1 MSTATQALCTC
12 TGNFN
17 NLGVPGCLP
26 LLGAPKRFWIG
37 ETFNADGTRKT
48 FDPSTLLD
56 LAYFDTIL
64 KAEDPQN
71 RVFPAD
77 TIKTFASEKEDP
89 TTEDAENGSK
99 RVIRDGVVTHT
110 ATYWVNDPFTYKA
123 LWDSWKCKEIS
134 VWTED
139 TLGNILGEATADG
152 KLAGRRVEVN
162 SMVSVVTD
170 PNNTV
175 GAALVVTWSYELAS
189 GDGKVSY
196 ISANQLASD
205 FAASDAKALLDVE
218 GEFVGV
224 PELDGGSYKLFLLY
238 GPLGEK
244 IPVTGWGVTNIEG
257 FNENTPASVTLL
269 TFTDALVDGT
279 YTYTHSAQTAT
290 NVLHMQGVTTT
301 IQKIKY
307 DTKLLNAV
315 TGIMT
320 AP

>member
-1 MSTATQALCTC
+1 MSTATVALCQC

-26 LLGAPKRFWIG
+26 LLGAPRRFWIG
-37 ETFNADGTRKT
+37 EINNADGTRKS

-64 KAEDPQN
+64 KAEDPQD

-77 TIKTFASEKEDP
+77 NVKTFLAEKADP
-89 TTEDAENGSK
+89 VKEEAESGAM
-99 RVIRDGVVTHT
+99 RVVKEGVITHT
-110 ATYWVNDPFTYKA
+110 ATYWVNDPYTYKA
-123 LWDSWKCKEIS
+123 LWDSWKCKEIG

-139 TLGNILGEATADG
+139 TEGNIIGEATSDG
-152 KLAGRRVEVN
+152 KLGGRRVEVN

-175 GAALVVTWSYELAS
+175 GAALTVTWSYELAS

-196 ISANQLASD
+196 ISASQLASD
-205 FAASDAKALLDVE
+205 FATSDAKALLDVE

-244 IPVTGWGVTNIEG
+244 IPVTGWDETNIEG
-257 FNENTPASVTLL
+257 FNENTPAIVAL
-269 TFTDALVDGT
+269 TAFSDALVDGT
-279 YTYTHSAQTAT
+279 YVYTHVAQTAT
-290 NVLHMQGVTTT
+290 NVLHMQGITTT